1 MFRLALAL
9 LAVFAWL
16 VAFWLS
22 THLSEGPTVLGRWST
37 GWAALLACAFGAA
50 IVLTLCCFGP
60 FYRRLHAASA
70 SITLLVVSTAVA
82 LAGIEAFVRFS
93 DLLGISYYEES
104 RRYFLEKV
112 PDSAL
117 VYRLRENLD
126 DTFQGARVQTNSI
139 GLRDGPIVARQP
151 GELRILV
158 LGDSVA
164 FGWGVRN
171 EDIFPRRLEVDL
183 TRDLARPVRVINSGV
198 GGYNTEQELA
208 FLKLRGPEIAPDLVL
223 LLYVDNDIEIN
234 EGPFEPEQHTSF
246 AGKSPPQ
253 AVKTLLG
260 HLWTYRLVVH
270 VLEHRGGGGSGG
282 IASLR
287 ASAGWKRSMKAL
299 EGVDAYCRD
308 RRIPLAVLLYELVP
322 NPVTIALREDIG
334 GLSAKLGFPYSSTE
348 KWMAGG
354 DPRAITNSVV
364 DAHLNGAGHA
374 LLERGVRD
382 FLLAHRELLIDA
394 SGKLGH
400 PAAK

>member
-1 MFRLALAL
+1 MFRAALAL
-9 LAVFAWL
+9 VTGAAWL
-16 VAFWLS
+16 VALWLS
-22 THLSEGPTVLGRWST
+22 THVSEGPTVLGRWST

-50 IVLTLCCFGP
+50 IALTLSHIGP
-60 FYRRLHAASA
+60 LYRRLHAARGGFA
-70 SITLLVVSTAVA
+70 LLAVSTVVA

-104 RRYFLEKV
+104 RRYFLAKV
-112 PDSAL
+112 PDKDL

-139 GLRDGPIVARQP
+139 GLRDGPIGPRQP

-164 FGWGVRN
+164 FGWGARN
-171 EDIFPRRLEVDL
+171 EDIFPRRLEVNL
-183 TRDLARPVRVINSGV
+183 ARDLGRPVRVINSGV

-223 LLYVDNDIEIN
+223 LLYVYNDIEIN
-234 EGPFEPEQHTSF
+234 EGPFEPEQHTSL
-246 AGKSPPQ
+246 AGRSPPE
-253 AVKTLLG
+253 VVRTLLG
-260 HLWTYRLVVH
+260 HLWTYRLAVH
-270 VLEHRGGGGSGG
+270 VLEQRGGGGPGNIG
-282 IASLR
+282 ELR
-287 ASAGWKRSMKAL
+287 AGAGWKRSMKAI
-299 EGVDAYCRD
+299 EGVDAYCREK
-308 RRIPLAVLLYELVP
+308 RIPLAVLLYELVP
-322 NPVTIALREDIG
+322 SPLTIALREDIG
-334 GLSAKLGFPYSSTE
+334 ALSAKLRFPYSPTGE
-348 KWMAGG
+348 WTAGA

-400 PAAK
+400 SPGK